1 MDISK
6 FVKRKAT
13 ITIKDSEGNEKDIL
27 LTGLTL
33 TDIEERNKIYDE
45 VFRDSIKHARE
56 MAETLVGEID
66 AMSDQG
72 IRNFVFKMNMGS
84 LASEIDLIDIENS
97 DVLSKEEISKKQEEE
112 AEKIANR
119 LKEESQVADIGE
131 LRNMARIYVIRM
143 QQILKFNELMEAPSL
158 VFVAKDPETQER
170 IFSLDPKSDKFIGNL
185 DAEILMEMLDKSIDF
200 REQIDAIGLRRL
212 MEDPNFLLLSPS
224 AASAE

>member
-13 ITIKDSEGNEKDIL
+13 ITIKDSEDNEKDIL

-56 MAETLVGEID
+56 MAETLVGEIN
-66 AMSDQG
+66 AMSDQE

>member
-13 ITIKDSEGNEKDIL
+13 ITIKDSEDNEKDIL

-56 MAETLVGEID
+56 MAETLVGEIN
-66 AMSDQG
+66 AMSDQE

-112 AEKIANR
+112 AEKIAKR
-119 LKEESQVADIGE
+119 LKEENQVADIGE